1 MLIQKFVRPDSIVGA
16 AATVAGLEDLSAQ
29 SCRRYCVDGF
39 VRSPDDL
46 VSAVV
51 WISDPAA
58 FPPPASVAGCDRT
71 PECPLDC
78 PSTDRSLRLA
88 TDATIYRSRSGI
100 ASMAMSS
107 SSGFEQWVYGI
118 DRFRRGR
125 HGKTGMRRLIG
136 SIRRD
141 CLDHVVVF
149 GERHLRHL
157 LNSYQKYYNEARTH
171 LSLHKDAPIP
181 RAVQTVGR
189 TLAMPV
195 LGGLHHQY
203 FRA

>member
-1 MLIQKFVRPDSIVGA
+1 
-16 AATVAGLEDLSAQ
+16 
-29 SCRRYCVDGF
+29 
-39 VRSPDDL
+39 
-46 VSAVV
+46 
-51 WISDPAA
+51 
-58 FPPPASVAGCDRT
+58 
-71 PECPLDC
+71 
-78 PSTDRSLRLA
+78 
-88 TDATIYRSRSGI
+88 
-100 ASMAMSS
+100 MAMSS
-107 SSGFEQWVYGI
+107 SGGFEQWVYAI
-118 DRFRRGR
+118 DRSRRQNGYSE
-125 HGKTGMRRLIG
+125 RLIG

-171 LSLHKDAPIP
+171 LSPHKDAPVP
-181 RAVQTVGR
+181 RAVQTAGR